1 MSNLI
6 PDFQELLPKPN
17 GDKYVLRLYVTG
29 PTPRSARAIE
39 SIKRLCEANLRGRY
53 ELTVVDLYEAP
64 GRAREQQII
73 CAPTLVKEMPAP
85 LRRLVGDLSD
95 PNRVLLALEI
105 KPDDG

>member
-1 MSNLI
+1 MSNPIAALE
-6 PDFQELLPKPN
+6 ELLAKPD
-17 GDKYVLRLYVTG
+17 GEKYVLRLYVTG

-39 SIKRLCEANLRGRY
+39 SIKRLCEANLMGRY
-53 ELTVVDLYEAP
+53 ELSVVDLYESP
-64 GRAREQQII
+64 GRAREQQIV

-105 KPDDG
+105 KPADG